1 VDGIYFQDDEDE
13 GVNAVDV
20 AVDTSNDSTVNTT
33 DDTTID
39 NVTNANTTT
48 TNDQDDTTPSSIPTI
63 NNNKPSSPP
72 SFKLP
77 SSITIS
83 TAARARAHHRRA
95 KAMLALNQYENAL
108 DDARTAAFLGD
119 RNAVSFYGRLMR
131 GSNNENG
138 SLVENSNESKHEQ
151 FASILQSSSNNDN
164 TISSNIGNGNGGI
177 ENSLSS
183 NDIFASLLSSATSS
197 PSYSSSPFSNN
208 NGILGQQHSN
218 SNNNNNNI
226 PPINPFEALG
236 SLSNMMNGM
245 GTTTTSP
252 TNNNNNNGGAGGGIA
267 ESMITN
273 MIKTTLSTFTKRIE
287 DETTQQNIC
296 TYLQSITIAQL
307 SNIVSMTGIPIPNSL
322 QIRIVTFAN
331 NVTPISIQKY
341 TLFVKRLIYIGTIV
355 KKILKVISK
364 YKHIIVFMFVMV
376 WIKSSLLRP
385 VVTTSRRAAKKAL
398 KMKALNE

>member
-1 VDGIYFQDDEDE
+1 
-13 GVNAVDV
+13 
-20 AVDTSNDSTVNTT
+20 
-33 DDTTID
+33 
-39 NVTNANTTT
+39 
-48 TNDQDDTTPSSIPTI
+48 
-63 NNNKPSSPP
+63 
-72 SFKLP
+72 
-77 SSITIS
+77 
-83 TAARARAHHRRA
+83 
-95 KAMLALNQYENAL
+95 MLALNQYENAL

-131 GSNNENG
+131 GSNSGSNENG

-177 ENSLSS
+177 ENLLSS

-218 SNNNNNNI
+218 SNNNNNI

-245 GTTTTSP
+245 GTTTTTSS

-287 DETTQQNIC
+287 DKTTQQNIC
-296 TYLQSITIAQL
+296 TYLQSVTIAQL

-322 QIRIVTFAN
+322 QTRIVTFAN

-385 VVTTSRRAAKKAL
+385 VVTISRRAAKKAL